1 MARVTASRPLMHAEG
16 CLTCKARRPGWF
28 CNLPPDALTEYDSM
42 SSHIMAPPGTV
53 LFQEG
58 QKPRGVSILC
68 IGQAKLSK
76 TAPDGKTLLVRIAKA
91 GDVLGLSA
99 ALSET
104 PYEVTAEAL
113 EWAQLKTFNTS
124 NFLKFLEHHTEGSLN
139 AAKSLNQEYKA
150 ALADACRLA
159 LSSDIAGRMAHLLLQ
174 LASEGDVVEGSIS
187 VISSTLK
194 HEDFAAMLGSSRES
208 VTRVLNDF
216 KRKRIIEIKGTKI
229 RLLRKSA
236 LEALL

>member
-1 MARVTASRPLMHAEG
+1 
-16 CLTCKARRPGWF
+16 
-28 CNLPPDALTEYDSM
+28 
-42 SSHIMAPPGTV
+42 MAPPGTI

-76 TAPDGKTLLVRIAKA
+76 TARDGKSLLVRIAKA

-113 EWAQLKTFNTS
+113 EWTQLKTFNKDD
-124 NFLKFLEHHTEGSLN
+124 FLKFLQHHAEGSMN
-139 AAKSLNQEYKA
+139 AARSLNREYKA

-174 LASEGDVVEGSIS
+174 LAAEENLHEGEIAI
-187 VISSTLK
+187 ISSALK

-208 VTRVLNDF
+208 ATRVLNDF
-216 KRKRIIEIKGTKI
+216 KRKHLIEIKGTKI
-229 RLLRKSA
+229 RLLRKPA

>member
-1 MARVTASRPLMHAEG
+1 MHAEG
-16 CLTCKARRPGWF
+16 CLSCKARRPGWF
-28 CNLPPDALTEYDSM
+28 CDLPPDALAEYDAI
-42 SSHIMAPPGTV
+42 SSHIMAPPGTI

-58 QKPRGVSILC
+58 QKPLGVSIVC
-68 IGQAKLSK
+68 IGQTKLSK
-76 TAPDGKTLLVRIAKA
+76 SAPDGKTFLVRIAKA

-113 EWAQLKTFNTS
+113 EWTQLRTFNKA
-124 NFLKFLEHHTEGSLN
+124 NFLEFLNHHIEGSMN
-139 AAKSLNQEYKA
+139 AARSLNREYKA

-174 LASEGDVVEGSIS
+174 LASESNILEGDIS
-187 VISSTLK
+187 VIFTPLK

-216 KRKRIIEIKGTKI
+216 KRKHIIEIKGPKI
-229 RLLRKSA
+229 RLVRQAA